1 MLEELKEKVLL
12 ANLKLAEYKLVVL
25 TWGNV
30 SAKDAD
36 SGLIVIKPGGIPYPE
51 MKAADMVVVDESGK
65 VVEGKMRPSSDTPT
79 HLELYRAFP
88 ELGGIAHTHSTFAAS
103 WAQTGR
109 DIPAYGT
116 THADYFYGDIPC
128 TRSLGEEETKRDYEK
143 NTGRVIAEC
152 FRGRNLSPDR
162 MPGVLVRSHGVF
174 TFGEDAGQAVL
185 SAVVLEEVAKMAYFT
200 QSIRPEAARADD
212 YISEKHFFRKHGP
225 EAYYG
230 QPKNTDIEK

>member
-51 MKAADMVVVDESGK
+51 MKAADMVVVDERGK

-88 ELGGIAHTHSTFAAS
+88 KLGGIAHTHSTFAAS

-109 DIPAYGT
+109 DIPVYGT

-128 TRSLGEEETKRDYEK
+128 TRSLGE
-143 NTGRVIAEC
+143 
-152 FRGRNLSPDR
+152 
-162 MPGVLVRSHGVF
+162 
-174 TFGEDAGQAVL
+174 
-185 SAVVLEEVAKMAYFT
+185 
-200 QSIRPEAARADD
+200 
-212 YISEKHFFRKHGP
+212 
-225 EAYYG
+225 
-230 QPKNTDIEK
+230 

>member
-1 MLEELKEKVLL
+1 
-12 ANLKLAEYKLVVL
+12 
-25 TWGNV
+25 
-30 SAKDAD
+30 
-36 SGLIVIKPGGIPYPE
+36 
-51 MKAADMVVVDESGK
+51 MKAADMVVVDERGT

-88 ELGGIAHTHSTFAAS
+88 KLGGIAHTHSTFAAS

-109 DIPAYGT
+109 DIPVYGT

-143 NTGRVIAEC
+143 NTGRVIVEC
-152 FRGRNLSPDR
+152 FCGRNLSPDR
-162 MPGVLVRSHGVF
+162 TPGVLVRSHGVF

-200 QSIRPEAARADD
+200 QSIRPETARADD

-230 QPKNTDIEK
+230 QPKNTDMEK